1 MNLLNRVALL
11 TVLIVCVPQA
21 AFAQREADRPRNNQS
36 GGVNLAPLPAVY
48 TVVSIDSYAQTMK
61 LRAQDGAVTGDVY
74 VGEGIYNLS
83 KLNPGDKIQV
93 NFLEPDGMNKRLAA
107 ANIWKVQ

>member
-1 MNLLNRVALL
+1 MILLKRGAFLMIVAAAL
-11 TVLIVCVPQA
+11 PQA
-21 AFAQREADRPRNNQS
+21 TLAQREGDGPRYNQS

-48 TVVSIDSYAQTMK
+48 TVVSIDSYAQTVK
-61 LRAQDGAVTGDVY
+61 LRAQDGTITGDVY

-93 NFLEPDGMNKRLAA
+93 NFLEPDGLSKRLAA